1 MMLPTGMPYCSFLE
15 GIAMLYIGVDLGTTI
30 CLLLLMDEQGKVLR
44 TIAKAYPLS
53 FPQPGWCEQD
63 PELWWKAVCQ
73 GIVELT
79 RGFDANQIAG
89 IGVAGQMHA
98 LVALDKDDKPLIPA
112 ILWNDGRAQQ
122 QSDYLNNEVGRR
134 WLSAKTGNVSYAGFT
149 AAKLM
154 WLREEEP
161 HTFARIAKIVLPK
174 DYINYRLTGVHSTD
188 CSDAS
193 GTLLFDV
200 RLRRWS
206 PDMLSICGLR
216 ETQVPRAFESY
227 ERIGTLLPEVAR
239 TLGLHPGIVV
249 CAGASNNAAAA
260 IGTDT
265 VGTGRCNIR
274 IGTSGTILVSNDQF
288 AVDEHNAL
296 HSFCHADGTWH
307 FLGCMLSAS
316 ASNRWWMNDILKSRD
331 YGGEQGRID
340 PEQLGRNSVFFLPYL
355 MGERSPYNDP
365 NARGAFIGMHLHTSR
380 QDMTQA
386 VLEGVAFAMRDC
398 LDITRAEEVQV
409 SGSTISGGT
418 VTPLWK
424 QIFANV
430 LGVSLITTKVPDVT
444 SFGAAILASVAC
456 GAWPDVRSC
465 SHVLVNTNN
474 IIEPDRWLGSLYED
488 RYDTWHSL
496 YPLLK
501 PKFGRMK

>member
-1 MMLPTGMPYCSFLE
+1 MLFV
-15 GIAMLYIGVDLGTTI
+15 GVDLGTTT
-30 CLLLLMDEQGKVLR
+30 CTLLLMDETGDVKR
-44 TIAKAYPLS
+44 TVVKAYPLF

-63 PELWWKAVCQ
+63 PSVWWEAVRTGIRELVRDLDTSQ
-73 GIVELT
+73 V
-79 RGFDANQIAG
+79 AG

-98 LVALDKDDKPLIPA
+98 LVALDSTDAMICPA
-112 ILWNDGRAQQ
+112 ILWNDNRAQF
-122 QSDYLNNEVGRR
+122 QSDYLNNELGRR

-149 AAKLM
+149 APKLM

-161 HTFARIAKIVLPK
+161 QIFSRIDKLMLPK
-174 DYINYRLTGVHSTD
+174 DYINYRLTHVHSTD

-200 RLRRWS
+200 RQRAWS
-206 PDMLSICGLR
+206 PAMLSTCGLR
-216 ETQVPRAFESY
+216 ADQLPAVHESA
-227 ERIGTLLPEVAR
+227 EPIGTLLPEVASD
-239 TLGLHPGIVV
+239 LGLPEGVIV

-265 VGTGRCNIR
+265 VGTGHCNIR
-274 IGTSGTILVSNDQF
+274 IGTSGTILVSNDSF
-288 AVDEHNAL
+288 MVDEHNAL
-296 HSFCHADGTWH
+296 HSFCHADGTYH

-316 ASNRWWMNDILKSRD
+316 ASSRWWTNDILRSHD
-331 YGGEQGRID
+331 YEGEEGRID
-340 PEQLGRNSVFFLPYL
+340 RSRLGRNTVFFLPYL

-380 QDMTQA
+380 ADMTLA

-398 LDITRAEEVQV
+398 LDVARSEEIRVT
-409 SGSTISGGT
+409 GSTISGTT

-430 LGVSLITTKVPDVT
+430 LGLSLITTEVPDVT
-444 SFGAAILASVAC
+444 GFGAAILACVAC

-465 SHVLVNTNN
+465 SNALVNTADL
-474 IIEPDRWLGSLYED
+474 IEPDRWMTSLYQE
-488 RYDTWHSL
+488 RYDTWHQL
-496 YPLLK
+496 YPALR
-501 PKFGRMK
+501 PKFGRMR

>member
-1 MMLPTGMPYCSFLE
+1 
-15 GIAMLYIGVDLGTTI
+15 MLYIGVDLGTTNA
-30 CLLLLMDEQGKVLR
+30 CFLLMDEEGDVRR
-44 TIAKAYPLS
+44 TIVKAYPLY

-63 PELWWKAVCQ
+63 PIVWWGAVRM
-73 GIVELT
+73 GISDLI
-79 RGFDANQIAG
+79 RGYDVNQIAG

-98 LVALDKDDKPLIPA
+98 LVALDADDKPVCPA
-112 ILWNDGRAQQ
+112 ILWNDNRAQF

-134 WLSAKTGNVSYAGFT
+134 WLSAKTGNVSYPGFT
-149 AAKLM
+149 APKLM

-161 HTFARIAKIVLPK
+161 EKFSRIDKLMLPK
-174 DYINYRLTGVHSTD
+174 DYINYRLTGVHTAD

-200 RLRRWS
+200 RKREWS
-206 PDMLSICGLR
+206 KAMLNICGLR
-216 ETQVPRAFESY
+216 ENQMPKVHESY
-227 ERIGTLLPEVAR
+227 EPVGTLLPEVAQE
-239 TLGLHPGIVV
+239 LGLPESVLV

-265 VGTGRCNIR
+265 VGTGHCNIR
-274 IGTSGTILVSNDQF
+274 IGTSGTILVSDDNF

-296 HSFCHADGTWH
+296 HSFAHADGTYH

-316 ASNRWWMNDILKSRD
+316 ASNRWWMNDILKTRD
-331 YGGEQGRID
+331 YGGEQGRIN
-340 PEQLGRNSVFFLPYL
+340 PKRLGHNSVFFLPYL

-380 QDMTQA
+380 EDMTQA

-398 LDITRAEEVQV
+398 LDIARAEEVPV
-409 SGSTISGGT
+409 KASTISGT
-418 VTPLWK
+418 SVTPLWK
-424 QIFANV
+424 QIFSNV
-430 LGVSLITTKVPDVT
+430 LGIPLITTKVPDVT
-444 SFGAAILASVAC
+444 AFGAAMLACVAC

-465 SHVLVNTNN
+465 SHELVKTAD
-474 IIEPDRWLGSLYED
+474 IFEPDRWTVSLYQE
-488 RYDTWHSL
+488 RYDVWHSL
-496 YPLLK
+496 YPVLR

>member
-1 MMLPTGMPYCSFLE
+1 
-15 GIAMLYIGVDLGTTI
+15 MLYIGIDLGTTT
-30 CLLLLMDEQGKVLR
+30 CRLLLMDEEGSVRR
-44 TIAKAYPLS
+44 TIVKAYPLY
-53 FPQPGWCEQD
+53 FPEPGWCEQD
-63 PELWWKAVCQ
+63 PKMWWSAVSA
-73 GIVELT
+73 GISALI
-79 RGFDANQIAG
+79 RGYDASQVKG

-98 LVALDKDDKPLIPA
+98 LVALDAKDKPVCPA
-112 ILWNDGRAQQ
+112 ILWNDSRAQI

-161 HTFARIAKIVLPK
+161 QNFARISKLMLPK
-174 DYINYRLTGVHSTD
+174 DYINYMLCGVHSTD
-188 CSDAS
+188 CTDAS

-200 RLRRWS
+200 RMREWS
-206 PDMLSICGLR
+206 KAMLNICGLR
-216 ETQVPRAFESY
+216 ESQLPKVHESW
-227 ERIGTLLPEVAR
+227 EPVGTVLPSVAAELGLPEGV
-239 TLGLHPGIVV
+239 VV

-274 IGTSGTILVSNDQF
+274 IGTSGTILVSNDHF

-296 HSFCHADGTWH
+296 HSFCHADGTYH

-316 ASNRWWMNDILKSRD
+316 ASNRWWMNGILKSHD
-331 YGGEQGRID
+331 YEGEQAQIKESR
-340 PEQLGRNSVFFLPYL
+340 LGHNSVFFLPYL

-365 NARGAFIGMHLHTSR
+365 NARGAFIGMHLDTSR
-380 QDMTQA
+380 ADMTQA

-398 LDITRAEEVQV
+398 LDIARAEELNVT
-409 SGSTISGGT
+409 GSTISGSNIS
-418 VTPLWK
+418 PLWK
-424 QIFANV
+424 KIFANV
-430 LGVSLITTKVPDVT
+430 LGIQLITTKVSDVV
-444 SFGAAILASVAC
+444 SFGAAMLAAVAC
-456 GAWPDVRSC
+456 DAWPDVRSC
-465 SHVLVNTNN
+465 SHDLVHTAD
-474 IIEPDRWLGSLYED
+474 IIQPDRWTASLYQD

-496 YPLLK
+496 YPILA

>member
-1 MMLPTGMPYCSFLE
+1 MLFI
-15 GIAMLYIGVDLGTTI
+15 GIDLGTTL
-30 CLLLLMDEQGKVLR
+30 CKLVLMDEEGEIRR
-44 TIAKAYPLS
+44 TIVKAYPLY
-53 FPQPGWCEQD
+53 FPEPGWCEQD
-63 PELWWKAVCQ
+63 PAIWWAAVSIGIPELV
-73 GIVELT
+73 
-79 RGFDANQIAG
+79 RGYDVSQISG
-89 IGVAGQMHA
+89 IGIAGQMHA
-98 LVALDKDDKPLIPA
+98 LVALDSEDKPVCPA
-112 ILWNDGRAQQ
+112 ILWNDNRAQR

-149 AAKLM
+149 APKLM

-161 HTFARIAKIVLPK
+161 QNFSRIAKLMLPK
-174 DYINYRLTGVHSTD
+174 DYITYRLTGVHATD

-200 RLRRWS
+200 RMRTWS
-206 PDMLSICGLR
+206 KPMLSTCGLR
-216 ETQVPRAFESY
+216 ESQMPKVHESADV
-227 ERIGTLLPEVAR
+227 IGTLLPEVAAQ
-239 TLGLHPGIVV
+239 LGLPESVVV

-274 IGTSGTILVSNDQF
+274 IGTSGTILVSDDSF

-296 HSFCHADGTWH
+296 HSFCHADGTYH

-331 YGGEQGRID
+331 YGGEQARIRT
-340 PEQLGRNSVFFLPYL
+340 ERLGHNSVFFLPYL

-365 NARGAFIGMHLHTSR
+365 NARGAFIGMHLHTGR
-380 QDMTQA
+380 EDMTQA

-398 LDITRAEEVQV
+398 LDIARAEDVPV
-409 SGSTISGGT
+409 NGSTISGT
-418 VTPLWK
+418 TITPLWK
-424 QIFANV
+424 RILANV
-430 LGVSLITTKVPDVT
+430 LGIPLITTKVADVT
-444 SFGAAILASVAC
+444 AFGAAILSAVAC

-465 SHVLVNTNN
+465 SKELVKTAE
-474 IIEPDRWLGSLYED
+474 ILEPDRWTTSLYQD

-496 YPLLK
+496 YPVLR

>member
-1 MMLPTGMPYCSFLE
+1 MLFI
-15 GIAMLYIGVDLGTTI
+15 GIDLGTTTTI
-30 CLLLLMDEQGKVLR
+30 LLLMDEDGEVRR
-44 TIAKAYPLS
+44 TIAKAYPLF
-53 FPQPGWCEQD
+53 FPQAGWCEQD
-63 PELWWKAVCQ
+63 PMVWWAAVRMGIRELV
-73 GIVELT
+73 
-79 RGFDANQIAG
+79 RGYDTSQIAS
-89 IGVAGQMHA
+89 IAVAGQMHA
-98 LVALDKDDKPLIPA
+98 LVALDDQDEPVCPA
-112 ILWNDGRAQQ
+112 ILWNDNRAQF

-149 AAKLM
+149 APKLL
-154 WLREEEP
+154 WLREEDP
-161 HTFARIAKIVLPK
+161 RAFASITKLMLPK

-200 RLRRWS
+200 RTRSWS
-206 PDMLSICGLR
+206 KAMLNTCGLR
-216 ETQVPRAFESY
+216 EAQMPKVHESY
-227 ERIGTLLPEVAR
+227 EPIGTLLPEVAAD
-239 TLGLHPGIVV
+239 LGLPEGVVV

-274 IGTSGTILVSNDQF
+274 IGTSGTIFVSNDRF

-296 HSFCHADGTWH
+296 HSFCHADGTYH

-316 ASNRWWMNDILKSRD
+316 ASNRWWMNDILKTRD
-331 YGGEQGRID
+331 YSGEQRRIN
-340 PEQLGRNSVFFLPYL
+340 PKNLGHNSVFFLPYL

-365 NARGAFIGMHLHTSR
+365 NARGAFIGMHLHSSR
-380 QDMTQA
+380 EDMTQA

-398 LDITRAEEVQV
+398 LDIARAEDVHV
-409 SGSTISGGT
+409 TGSTISGAN

-424 QIFANV
+424 KIFANV
-430 LGVSLITTKVPDVT
+430 MGISLITTKVPDVT
-444 SFGAAILASVAC
+444 AFGAAILASVAS

-465 SHVLVNTNN
+465 SHELVNTAEL
-474 IIEPDRWLGSLYED
+474 IEPDRWTMALYQE

-496 YPLLK
+496 YPLLR

>member
-1 MMLPTGMPYCSFLE
+1 MLF
-15 GIAMLYIGVDLGTTI
+15 IGVDLGTTTT
-30 CLLLLMDEQGKVLR
+30 LMLLMDEEGEVRR
-44 TIAKAYPLS
+44 TVAKAYPQF

-63 PELWWKAVCQ
+63 PTVWWAAVRKGIRELV
-73 GIVELT
+73 
-79 RGFDANQIAG
+79 RGYDPSHIRG
-89 IGVAGQMHA
+89 IGVAGQMHG
-98 LVALDKDDKPLIPA
+98 LVALDENDKPVCPA
-112 ILWNDGRAQQ
+112 ILWNDNRAQF

-134 WLSAKTGNVSYAGFT
+134 WLSAKTGNVSYPGFT
-149 AAKLM
+149 APKLL

-161 HTFARIAKIVLPK
+161 QIFARISKLMLPK
-174 DYINYRLTGVHSTD
+174 DYINYRLCGVHSTD

-200 RLRRWS
+200 RMRTWS
-206 PDMLSICGLR
+206 KAMLNICGLR
-216 ETQVPRAFESY
+216 ERQLPKVYESY
-227 ERIGTLLPEVAR
+227 EPIGTLLPEVALD
-239 TLGLHPGIVV
+239 LGLSEDVVV

-260 IGTDT
+260 VGTDT

-274 IGTSGTILVSNDQF
+274 IASSGTILVSSDTF
-288 AVDEHNAL
+288 MVDERNAL
-296 HSFCHADGTWH
+296 HSFAHADGTYH

-316 ASNRWWMNDILKSRD
+316 ASNRWWMNNILKSRD
-331 YGGEQGRID
+331 YIGEQRSID
-340 PEQLGRNSVFFLPYL
+340 PNRLGRNSVFFLPYL

-380 QDMTQA
+380 EDMSLA

-398 LDITRAEEVQV
+398 LDIARAEELKVK
-409 SGSTISGGT
+409 GSTISGMT
-418 VTPLWK
+418 VTPFWK

-430 LGVSLITTKVPDVT
+430 LGIPLITTTVPDVT

-465 SHVLVNTNN
+465 SHALVKTAEL
-474 IIEPDRWLGSLYED
+474 IEPDRWTVSRYQE

-496 YPLLK
+496 YPILR
-501 PKFGRMK
+501 PKFGRMR

>member
-1 MMLPTGMPYCSFLE
+1 MLF
-15 GIAMLYIGVDLGTTI
+15 IGVDLGSIT
-30 CLLLLMDEQGKVLR
+30 CRLMLMDEEGDVRR
-44 TIAKAYPLS
+44 TIAKAYPMY
-53 FPQPGWCEQD
+53 FPEPGWCEQD
-63 PELWWKAVCQ
+63 PELWWGAVSA
-73 GIVELT
+73 GIRELV
-79 RGFDANQIAG
+79 RGYDVSQVAG

-98 LVALDKDDKPLIPA
+98 LVALDAQDRPVCPA
-112 ILWNDGRAQQ
+112 ILWNDGRAQF

-149 AAKLM
+149 APKLL

-161 HTFARIAKIVLPK
+161 QRFSRIDKIMLPK
-174 DYINYRLTGVHSTD
+174 DYVNYRLTGVHATD

-200 RLRRWS
+200 RLRCWS
-206 PDMLSICGLR
+206 KPMLSICGLR
-216 ETQVPRAFESY
+216 EGQMPRVLESY
-227 ERIGTLLPEVAR
+227 EPVGTLLPEVAAD
-239 TLGLHPGIVV
+239 LGLPERVLV

-274 IGTSGTILVSNDQF
+274 IGTSGTILVSNDHF
-288 AVDEHNAL
+288 AVDDRNAL
-296 HSFCHADGTWH
+296 HSFCHADGTYH

-331 YGGEQGRID
+331 YEGEQRRISD
-340 PEQLGRNSVFFLPYL
+340 DRLGHNSVFFLPYL

-365 NARGAFIGMHLHTSR
+365 NARGAFIGMHLHTAR
-380 QDMTQA
+380 EDMTQA

-398 LDITRAEEVQV
+398 LDSARAEELEVT
-409 SGSTISGGT
+409 GSTISGAN
-418 VTPLWK
+418 VSPLWK
-424 QIFANV
+424 RIFANV
-430 LGVSLITTKVPDVT
+430 LGIQLITTKVPDVV
-444 SFGAAILASVAC
+444 SFGAAMLSSVAC
-456 GAWPDVRSC
+456 GCWPDVRSC
-465 SHVLVNTNN
+465 SHELVKTAE
-474 IIEPDRWLGSLYED
+474 ITKPDRWTTSLYQD

-496 YPLLK
+496 YPVLA

>member
-1 MMLPTGMPYCSFLE
+1 
-15 GIAMLYIGVDLGTTI
+15 MLYVGVDVGTTTA
-30 CLLLLMDEQGKVLR
+30 LFMLMDEEGQVRR
-44 TIAKAYPLS
+44 TTAKAYPLY

-63 PELWWKAVCQ
+63 PNVWWAAVRLGIRELV
-73 GIVELT
+73 
-79 RGFDANQIAG
+79 RGYDTSEVRG

-98 LVALDKDDKPLIPA
+98 LVALDAEDKPVCPA
-112 ILWNDGRAQQ
+112 ILWNDSRAQF
-122 QSDYLNNEVGRR
+122 QSDYLNREVGRR

-149 AAKLM
+149 APKLL

-161 HTFARIAKIVLPK
+161 QAFSHISKLMLPK
-174 DYINYRLTGVHSTD
+174 DYINYCLTGVHSTD

-200 RLRRWS
+200 RKRRWS
-206 PDMLSICGLR
+206 KEMLSICGLR
-216 ETQVPRAFESY
+216 ETQLPRVFESY
-227 ERIGTLLPEVAR
+227 EPIGTLLPEVASD
-239 TLGLHPGIVV
+239 LGLEPDVVV

-274 IGTSGTILVSNDQF
+274 IGSSGTILVSNDHF
-288 AVDEHNAL
+288 MVDEHNAL
-296 HSFCHADGTWH
+296 HSFAHADGTYH

-316 ASNRWWMNDILKSRD
+316 ASNRWWMNDILKSHD
-331 YGGEQGRID
+331 YNGEQARIN
-340 PEQLGRNSVFFLPYL
+340 PKNLGKNKVFFLPYL

-365 NARGAFIGMHLHTSR
+365 NARGAFIGMHLHSYR
-380 QDMTQA
+380 EDMTQA

-398 LDITRAEEVQV
+398 LDIARAEEVQV
-409 SGSTISGGT
+409 SGATISGNT

-430 LGVSLITTKVPDVT
+430 LGLQLITNKVSDVT
-444 SFGAAILASVAC
+444 SYGAAMLACVAC

-465 SHVLVNTNN
+465 SHALVKSAD
-474 IIEPDRWLGSLYED
+474 IIMPDRWTSTLYQE
-488 RYDTWHSL
+488 RYEIWRSL
-496 YPLLK
+496 YPVLA
-501 PKFGRMK
+501 PKFVRMR